1 MLACC
6 VNQIQDVDYM
16 LETKTITELRGILAA
31 MGGDM
36 QFSDTKKVLLQK
48 IETKRHSINSDTAVQ
63 PIYTS
68 PPDDQR
74 LRIVPP
80 SKNMAAEALTEALQP
95 FIDRGLRLECTDT
108 EWTMSCGKKADSGN
122 LRMPLR
128 VVVGCA
134 KEVMR

>member
-1 MLACC
+1 MSL
-6 VNQIQDVDYM
+6 DD
-16 LETKTITELRGILAA
+16 KSITELRGILTA

-36 QFSDTKKVLLQK
+36 QFSDNKKDLLRK
-48 IETKRHSINSDTAVQ
+48 IEIKRSAIGGDKPRQ

-74 LRIVPP
+74 LRTIPP
-80 SKNMAAEALTEALQP
+80 AKNMAAETLIEAMQP
-95 FIDRGLRLECTDT
+95 FVERGLHLDCTDT
-108 EWTMSCGKKADSGN
+108 EWTMSCGKKTDSGN

-134 KEVMR
+134 REVMR